1 MSNCPATS
9 ESTSRSA
16 VAPGGSGASLSV
28 SPRAA
33 ARPDFATLA
42 ARVWSRAAQFA
53 DQPSLFAIALLLDLA
68 FALIPSGLHIH
79 KENFT

>member
-1 MSNCPATS
+1 MAIAPAGG
-9 ESTSRSA
+9 A
-16 VAPGGSGASLSV
+16 APPGM

-33 ARPDFATLA
+33 ARPDFAALA

-53 DQPSLFAIALLLDLA
+53 DQPSLLAIALLLDLA

>member
-1 MSNCPATS
+1 MAP
-9 ESTSRSA
+9 SA
-16 VAPGGSGASLSV
+16 APPTM

-33 ARPDFATLA
+33 ARPALAALA

-68 FALIPSGLHIH
+68 FALVPSGLHIH
-79 KENFT
+79 KENLT

>member
-1 MSNCPATS
+1 M
-9 ESTSRSA
+9 
-16 VAPGGSGASLSV
+16 VPGGGAAPPTL

-33 ARPDFATLA
+33 AGPAFATLA

-53 DQPSLFAIALLLDLA
+53 DQPSLLALALLLDLA